1 MFCDRCGLQFLPRQS
16 VCTRCGQTHSQ
27 HWLQLFGLLTLL
39 VAIACNSLLGIFL
52 LPRMAVTT
60 HRAAYFFRGW
70 LWFDGKAA
78 VYGWAAFAMALLIW
92 DYFVWRGSRPKVKG
106 WVTRK
111 ILTLVLAA
119 AVTPFIPAWLP
130 ASPVSNNFL
139 AAINKYP
146 GLPSVLAWAAV
157 FIVAALLC
165 VHSETRESLLGRGRA
180 LTIVSMGVLTLVLTM
195 TVVGWFL
202 SFH

>member
-16 VCTRCGQTHSQ
+16 VCTRCGQAHSQ
-27 HWLQLFGLLTLL
+27 HWLQLFGLLTLFL
-39 VAIACNSLLGIFL
+39 AIACNTLLGLYL
-52 LPRMAVTT
+52 LPRLAVTS
-60 HRAAYFFRGW
+60 HRGRIFFHGW
-70 LWFDGKAA
+70 LWFDNKAA
-78 VYGWAAFAMALLIW
+78 VYGWAALALVLLVW

-130 ASPVSNNFL
+130 AGQVSNNFL
-139 AAINKYP
+139 SAINKYP
-146 GLPSVLAWAAV
+146 GLPPILAWSAV
-157 FIVAALLC
+157 FVVTALLC
-165 VHSETRESLLGRGRA
+165 MHSETRETLLGRGRA
-180 LTIVSMGVLTLVLTM
+180 LSIVGIGVLTLILTM
-195 TVVGWFL
+195 TVVGWSL